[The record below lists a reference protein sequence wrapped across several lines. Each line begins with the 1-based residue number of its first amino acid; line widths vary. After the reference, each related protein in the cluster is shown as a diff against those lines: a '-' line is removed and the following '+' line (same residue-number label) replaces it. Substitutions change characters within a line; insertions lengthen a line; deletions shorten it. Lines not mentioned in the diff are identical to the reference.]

1 MQHAC
6 TCMSCLL
13 YNVHSLDRNSNNT
26 GQTQHAVD
34 MVSLNGL
41 LLSRQKKTYN
51 GGTAGLTVDLL

>member
-1 MQHAC
+1 
-6 TCMSCLL
+6 MSCLL